1 MWKFA
6 GSLKIK
12 GRSFKRKRRSNW
24 KFRKKNCTIFWKKE
38 RKRPDSGAWNPATV
52 FVEAATR
59 IILVII
65 IKLNSKFV

>member
-1 MWKFA
+1 MWKFT
-6 GSLKIK
+6 GSLKFE
-12 GRSFKRKRRSNW
+12 GRSFKRKRRGNW
-24 KFRKKNCTIFWKKE
+24 KFRKKNCIIFWKKE
-38 RKRPDSGAWNPATV
+38 RNCPDSGAWNPSTV